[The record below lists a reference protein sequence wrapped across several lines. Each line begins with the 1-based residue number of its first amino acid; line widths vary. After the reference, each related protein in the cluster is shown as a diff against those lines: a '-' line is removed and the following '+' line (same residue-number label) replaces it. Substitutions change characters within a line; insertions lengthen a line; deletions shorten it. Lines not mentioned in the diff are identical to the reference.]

1 MHLPQPANQGQRQ
14 EELRTQGH
22 SNHRGASRLLQ
33 ILIAKSMH
41 LIWVLRCERVIQE
54 KTHNENEIQ
63 ARWFQAIN
71 TRLTEEKIMATR
83 IKREQTFT
91 KRVTFTWEP
100 ILSSNAD
107 LPNNWLSN
115 REVLVGRRML
125 RPPPEEGRDS

>member
-1 MHLPQPANQGQRQ
+1 
-14 EELRTQGH
+14 
-22 SNHRGASRLLQ
+22 
-33 ILIAKSMH
+33 MH